1 MSKSDVK
8 IESALKSS
16 NDLSNAEAASILEA
30 MYSSMSRET
39 NIKKETMKPFLLFAQ
54 QRTELTNDT
63 ISYLQSFSG
72 EQISLGCVSYVANFS
87 NETNKQDEIVEIVA
101 QWEKKKSGL
110 QSAIEKLMKK

>member
-1 MSKSDVK
+1 
-8 IESALKSS
+8 
-16 NDLSNAEAASILEA
+16 
-30 MYSSMSRET
+30 
-39 NIKKETMKPFLLFAQ
+39 MKPFLLFAQ